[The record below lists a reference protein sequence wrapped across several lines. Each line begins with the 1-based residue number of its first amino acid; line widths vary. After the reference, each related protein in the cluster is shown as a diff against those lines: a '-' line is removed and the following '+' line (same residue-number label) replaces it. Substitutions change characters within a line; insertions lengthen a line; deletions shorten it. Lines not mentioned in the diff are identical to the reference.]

1 MIKFSVL
8 GSQFPEAGSLKENSS
23 FRFPVLRAFWK
34 PETENVKR
42 GMGFCKQETGNRKR
56 ETRFLELSLRHGG
69 PKLIILITQLAA

>member
-8 GSQFPEAGSLKENSS
+8 GSQFPEAGSLKEDSS

-42 GMGFCKQETGNRKR
+42 GTGNRERETGNGK
-56 ETRFLELSLRHGG
+56 LASLS
-69 PKLIILITQLAA
+69 